1 MLGTK
6 YFPLVILVPVLGWF
20 VIFFFYPAINS
31 LRMSMYEWN
40 IIDPAGSPLVGLSN
54 YRELFKDMVFLT
66 SLKNTF
72 LFVAVRV
79 LLGIPIGLFV
89 AVLLERIEIL
99 RNFFLG
105 LIFAPYVASI
115 TSMSILF
122 RWLLQPRFGLVNKI
136 LTSAGL
142 PPQSFLS
149 SPGQTILAASLVD
162 IWQSLGY
169 SAVLFLAG
177 LLEIPRDLSEAARID
192 GANEWQ
198 VFFKIKLPLLANVNL
213 FVFVTTLIG
222 AFQVFERVAM
232 LAAPSMND
240 VRPSNYVMAFFI
252 YRYAVHHMRLGYAC
266 AAAIV
271 MFAIIF
277 AFTLLQLK
285 TLRRRWEY

>member
-1 MLGTK
+1 
-6 YFPLVILVPVLGWF
+6 
-20 VIFFFYPAINS
+20 
-31 LRMSMYEWN
+31 
-40 IIDPAGSPLVGLSN
+40 
-54 YRELFKDMVFLT
+54 
-66 SLKNTF
+66 
-72 LFVAVRV
+72 
-79 LLGIPIGLFV
+79 
-89 AVLLERIEIL
+89 
-99 RNFFLG
+99 
-105 LIFAPYVASI
+105 
-115 TSMSILF
+115 
-122 RWLLQPRFGLVNKI
+122 VNKI
-136 LTSAGL
+136 LTSVGL
-142 PPQSFLS
+142 PPQSLLS

-198 VFFKIKLPLLANVNL
+198 VFFKVKLPLLANVSL
-213 FVFVTTLIG
+213 FVLVTTLIG

-232 LAAPSMND
+232 LAAPSVND
-240 VRPSNYVMAFFI
+240 VRPSNYVMSFFI

-277 AFTLLQLK
+277 VFTLLQLK

>member
-1 MLGTK
+1 
-6 YFPLVILVPVLGWF
+6 
-20 VIFFFYPAINS
+20 
-31 LRMSMYEWN
+31 MYEWN